1 MFDQAPKSFKTIVD
15 LLLVL
20 KKMFLECTRHRDAVS
35 KSGIFFFLVIVS
47 TFLVSKVVNIMFYSK
62 SLVHCTF

>member
-1 MFDQAPKSFKTIVD
+1 MFDQTPKLFKTIVD

-20 KKMFLECTRHRDAVS
+20 KKMSLECARHRNAVS

-47 TFLVSKVVNIMFYSK
+47 TFLVSKIVNIMFYSK
-62 SLVHCTF
+62 SLVHCKF